1 MNQDSI
7 VYLNGAFQPLSEAKI
22 SVLDRG
28 FIFGDGV
35 YEVVPVYHRR
45 PFRMAQHLK
54 RLENSLA
61 AIRLPNPQSAAEW
74 EALLLEMIQKAPYEQ
89 QAVYLQIT
97 RGVAPRDHGFP
108 KGVTPTVFMMAV
120 PLKTPTPEQIEHGVA
135 CVSAEDF
142 RWHRCDIKSISL
154 LGNVL
159 LRQISVEAE
168 AMETVLFR
176 DGFLTEASTSN
187 VLVVKDGV
195 IVAPPQ
201 NHLILS
207 GVSLNAVLE
216 FASMI
221 GIPVEIRPISCAEVL
236 AADELW
242 LTSSGKEVLAVTT
255 LDGKPIGNGKFA
267 GKPGPVFKKMW
278 AYYQEQKSGI
288 RNQEPGIR
296 GQ

>member
-1 MNQDSI
+1 MNHDSV

-45 PFRMAQHLK
+45 PFRLAQHLE

-61 AIRLPNPQSAAEW
+61 AIRLPNPKSAAEW
-74 EALLLEMIQKAPYEQ
+74 EKLLLEMIRQTPYEQ

-97 RGVAPRDHGFP
+97 RGVAPREHGFP
-108 KGVTPTVFMMAV
+108 KGVTPTVFMMVV
-120 PLKTPTPEQIEHGVA
+120 PLKTPTPEQVEHGVA

-159 LRQISVEAE
+159 LRQMSVEAG
-168 AMETVLFR
+168 ALETVLFR
-176 DGFLTEASTSN
+176 DGFLTEASASN
-187 VLVVKDGV
+187 VLVVKNGV
-195 IVAPPQ
+195 LLAPPQ
-201 NHLILS
+201 DHLILS

-216 FASMI
+216 FAPMI
-221 GIPVEIRPISCAEVL
+221 GIPVETRPISRAEVL

-255 LDGKPIGNGKFA
+255 LDEKPIGNGQYA
-267 GKPGPVFKKMW
+267 GKPGALFKKMW
-278 AYYQEQKSGI
+278 AYYQTQKS
-288 RNQEPGIR
+288 
-296 GQ
+296 

>member
-1 MNQDSI
+1 MNQESV
-7 VYLNGAFQPLSEAKI
+7 VYLNGVFQPLLEAKI

-61 AIRLPNPQSAAEW
+61 AIRIPNPKSAAEW
-74 EALLLEMIQKAPYEQ
+74 EMLFMEMIRQAPYEQ
-89 QAVYLQIT
+89 QVVYLQIT
-97 RGVAPRDHGFP
+97 RGIAPRDHGFP
-108 KGVTPTVFMMAV
+108 VGVTPTVFMMV
-120 PLKTPTPEQIEHGVA
+120 NPLKTPTPEHIEQGVA

-159 LRQISVEAE
+159 LRQASVEAE
-168 AMETVLFR
+168 AAETILFR
-176 DGFLTEASTSN
+176 DGFLTEASASN
-187 VLVVKDGV
+187 ILAVKNGV
-195 IVAPPQ
+195 ILAPPRD
-201 NHLILS
+201 HLILPGIS
-207 GVSLNAVLE
+207 YEAVLE
-216 FASMI
+216 FASI
-221 GIPVEIRPISCAEVL
+221 LGIPVETRPVSRAEVL

-242 LTSSGKEVLAVTT
+242 LTSSGKEVLAITT
-255 LDGKPIGNGKFA
+255 LDGKPVGD

-278 AYYQEQKSGI
+278 AYYQTQK
-288 RNQEPGIR
+288 P
-296 GQ
+296 